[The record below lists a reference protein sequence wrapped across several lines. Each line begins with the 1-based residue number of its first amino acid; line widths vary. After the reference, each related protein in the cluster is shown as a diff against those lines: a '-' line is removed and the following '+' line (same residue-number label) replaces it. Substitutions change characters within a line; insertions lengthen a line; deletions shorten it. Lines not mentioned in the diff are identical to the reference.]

1 MVFKLFAFKLKHLKH
16 RRAVPTPLP
25 KLRCFRLPYYKA
37 IATKDYEELLVLE
50 SDSLFS
56 QYNDQPMAGPLS
68 PTVAQGALGHAILP
82 T

>member
-16 RRAVPTPLP
+16 RHAVPTPLP